1 MCSTESAVWM
11 ASKCTQRSRIFTFL
25 FLLLLFKFFV
35 ESKNRVFFLIGF
47 LRLFWLFS
55 PQMITLFLVVLCGTL
70 CCASSNSNQD
80 IIETLMDNGRWRFLN
95 NNFLC
100 ILRITSVDWS
110 CLSVSVI
117 ALVLVLR
124 VRDGVGTTVNVS
136 LTCGDA
142 YKNQSVF
149 WKKDGNKILAQILA
163 QILAVLDTIMLGKT
177 AHFTPLH
184 LHLALC
190 LCSKAWNSRLWR
202 GTRSRSWWR
211 RWTEETTRVTSV
223 QAAITSTTP
232 WSWSN

>member
-1 MCSTESAVWM
+1 
-11 ASKCTQRSRIFTFL
+11 
-25 FLLLLFKFFV
+25 
-35 ESKNRVFFLIGF
+35 
-47 LRLFWLFS
+47 
-55 PQMITLFLVVLCGTL
+55 MITLFLVILCGTL

-80 IIETLMDNGRWRFLN
+80 NIETLMDNGRWRCFLN
-95 NNFLC
+95 DNFLC

-124 VRDGVGTTVNVS
+124 VPDGVGTTVNVP

-142 YKNQSVF
+142 YKNQPVF
-149 WKKDGNKILAQILA
+149 WKKDGNETLITKIRAL
-163 QILAVLDTIMLGKT
+163 LDAIMLGKT

-190 LCSKAWNSRLWR
+190 LCPKAWSSRHLCR
-202 GTRSRSWWR
+202 GTRSTSWWR

-223 QAAITSTTP
+223 QVANTSTTP